1 MIYLKYFEGQDFD
14 YVYHLAD
21 LHIRNLKR
29 HSEYKTVFQRF
40 LNNVK
45 KDKLKNSLIYIGGDI
60 AHAKTEMSP
69 ELVQMISWFLNEC
82 GKLLPTVL
90 ITGNH
95 DCNHKNPSRLDVLT
109 PIVDNINNPNVVY
122 LRDTGVYELGN
133 LTTGV
138 YSILDEKENWPK
150 GSDVDG
156 EHKICFFHGPIDK
169 SKTDIGYEVS
179 SRSFTVDI
187 FDGWDMAM
195 LGDIHRRQII
205 QKYDKKNN
213 KPIVV
218 YVGSCLQQNHGEL
231 LNGHGYLIWD
241 IKKRTFKEV
250 DLKND
255 WGYMT
260 VDVIDNKIPNWIY
273 EERKNK
279 LLPKYPRLRVR
290 FTNTESSDMK
300 LRIAE
305 LQTLFSVKEISYSRT
320 DTISKLKLSDGVN
333 ESNIFNNIKDI
344 TSQNEL
350 ITSFL
355 ERNFGITTETKE
367 IITELNNKLNN
378 ELTSTDIVDKN
389 ILWEP
394 VKFEFSNMFS
404 YGEANTVNFENLKGL
419 VGIFAPNASGKSSL
433 FSALSFCIFDKS
445 ERAFKAIQ
453 ILNNQKKNFKCKF
466 QFRINNEDYFIERV
480 AKMNKKGTAVKVDVE
495 FWKIN
500 LQGERINLN
509 GEQRRETND
518 IIETYLGT
526 YDDFILTT
534 LSLQGNNALFI
545 DKSQTERKDILS
557 QFTGVD
563 IFDKLSTIALDINRE
578 NQTLIKNF
586 NTENYSEKL
595 SDLTLNISR
604 LDLQYQQIT
613 DDIDE
618 LEKEED
624 EIIEKIEELNE
635 KLVSLSTTVQD
646 INVLTQKRELLNS
659 ELSDINTNI
668 ENENEKIKSTV
679 TEHDTLKGIF
689 NKLDEDELK
698 RNFNRLKTLNTNKIK
713 LNHEKD
719 KINLKIEGF
728 MDRLK
733 EVSDYEY
740 DDTCDFCVK
749 NADTVIKTRENSK
762 NEINRLT
769 IHLNKLVNE
778 LNDITEDI
786 IDIKSAEE
794 KWNGYIDLK
803 NSIYEKERKI
813 QQHKE
818 FILTQNN
825 NTQRINEKLK
835 ENKKNIEEYYKF
847 ETDIEKNKEIKLLI
861 ADYKDE
867 LSNTKESLNEYN
879 KDILQVNGKL
889 STSKSEK
896 QYILSQI
903 DKIKKLEEEQKA
915 LELYI
920 EAVKRDGVPYEL
932 IKQSMPAIEGE
943 INNILSQIVEFSME
957 LEMDGKNINAY
968 INYDNQRW
976 ALELCSGMERFIS
989 GLAIRVALINICNLP
1004 HPTFLI
1010 IDEGLG
1016 SLDSENLQSVF
1027 MLFNYLKTQFE
1038 FVVLISHLDT
1048 SRDFAD
1054 QLIEI
1059 RKENEFSKVTV

>member
-1 MIYLKYFEGQDFD
+1 MTHLKYFEDQQFD

-29 HSEYKTVFQRF
+29 HAEYRTVFKRF
-40 LNNVK
+40 LSTVK

-82 GKLLPTVL
+82 GNLRPTVL

-109 PIVDNINNPNVVY
+109 PIVENINNPNVVY
-122 LRDTGVYELGN
+122 LRDTGVYEIGN

-138 YSILDEKENWPK
+138 YSILDEKENWPD
-150 GSDVDG
+150 GMDVEG
-156 EHKICFFHGPIDK
+156 EHKICFFHGPLNRV
-169 SKTDIGYEVS
+169 KTDIGYEVV
-179 SRSFTVDI
+179 SRHFNQMT
-187 FDGWDMAM
+187 FDGWHMAM
-195 LGDIHRRQII
+195 LGDIHKRQTVQEYNEKEKKPII
-205 QKYDKKNN
+205 QYC
-213 KPIVV
+213 
-218 YVGSCLQQNHGEL
+218 GSMIQQNHGEL
-231 LNGHGYLIWD
+231 LENHGYLLWD
-241 IKKRTFKEV
+241 IKKRTFTER
-250 DLKND
+250 DIKND
-255 WGYMT
+255 WGYVT
-260 VDVIDNKIPNWIY
+260 VDVVDNKIPQWVY
-273 EERKNK
+273 DERDNK
-279 LLPKYPRLRVR
+279 LPKYPRMRVR
-290 FTNTESSDMK
+290 FTNTETSDMK
-300 LRIAE
+300 LRLTE
-305 LQTLFSVKEISYSRT
+305 LQSLFSIDSISYSRT
-320 DTISKLKLSDGVN
+320 DTISKLKFSDGVN

-350 ITSFL
+350 ITDYL
-355 ERNFGITTETKE
+355 ERNFGIDNEAKE
-367 IITELNNKLNN
+367 IITDLNNRLNN
-378 ELTSTDIVDKN
+378 ELTSSDIVDKN

-404 YGEANTVNFENLKGL
+404 YGEGNSVEFENLKGL
-419 VGIFAPNASGKSSL
+419 IGIFAPNASGKSSL

-453 ILNNQKKNFKCKF
+453 ILNNQKKNFRCKF
-466 QFRINNEDYFIERV
+466 QFRINNEDYFIERI
-480 AKMNKKGTAVKVDVE
+480 AKMNKKGTTVKVDVD

-500 LQGERINLN
+500 TLGDHVNLN
-509 GEQRRETND
+509 GEQRRDTNS

-526 YDDFILTT
+526 YDDFILTA

-563 IFDKLSTIALDINRE
+563 IFDKLSTIALDINKE

-595 SDLTLNISR
+595 SDLTSDISM
-604 LDLQYQQIT
+604 LELQYQQIN
-613 DDIDE
+613 DDVVE
-618 LEKEED
+618 LEKEKD
-624 EIIEKIEELNE
+624 SIIDKIEELNE
-635 KLVSLSTTVQD
+635 KLINLSTDVQD
-646 INVLTQKRELLNS
+646 IKVLEQEKELLKS
-659 ELSDINTNI
+659 EVSSI
-668 ENENEKIKSTV
+668 EDKIEKEQEKIKPTV
-679 TEHDTLKGIF
+679 TEYNTLKEIF
-689 NKLDEDELK
+689 NKLDEDDLK
-698 RNFNRLKTLNTNKIK
+698 RNFNTLKTLNTNKTK
-713 LNHEKD
+713 LKHEKD

-728 MDRLK
+728 QGRLK
-733 EVSDYEY
+733 EVEGYEY
-740 DDTCDFCVK
+740 DDSCDFCVE
-749 NADTVIKTRENSK
+749 NAETVIKTRENST
-762 NEINRLT
+762 NEINRLNT
-769 IHLNKLVNE
+769 HLNKLINQ
-778 LNDITEDI
+778 LDDINADI
-786 IDIKSAEE
+786 SDVKSAEE
-794 KWNGYIDLK
+794 KWSGYLDLK

-813 QQHKE
+813 QQNKE
-818 FILTQNN
+818 FILTQTNN
-825 NTQRINEKLK
+825 IQRIDEKIK

-847 ETDIEKNKEIKLLI
+847 ETDIEKNKVIKLEI
-861 ADYKDE
+861 ADYKDD
-867 LSNTKESLNEYN
+867 LSNIKQSLADYN
-879 KDILQVNGKL
+879 KDVLELNGKI
-889 STSKSEK
+889 STLKNDK

-903 DKIKKLEEEQKA
+903 DKIKKLEEDQKA

-932 IKQSMPAIEGE
+932 IKQSIPSIEGE

-968 INYDNQRW
+968 INYDDQRW

-1059 RKENEFSKVTV
+1059 RKEKGFSKVNV